1 MYVKRNRV
9 AMWSRLRNGLLGIL
23 ISILTANAVFPA
35 GRSEGGLRRMKLG
48 DNMPEFSLADSDGK
62 VFEYRHN
69 RRRVLVIVFLSTGHK
84 QSENAVSD
92 ITQVLADPLIKAE
105 PFDLI
110 GVTTQPPKDG
120 SKSAFLITLDTQY
133 KLWGKLGIIAMPTV
147 LIVGKDDNISWI
159 RAGHAYDFAPA
170 LRTHL
175 SYVLGIAGK
184 EAPEET
190 VEARVLNNNTVASR
204 VKRHLQM
211 AKILEGKGRL
221 DSAIAEVR
229 IAQAL
234 DPNSVEPA
242 LELGELLCR
251 AGKSR
256 AALDTIEN
264 AQTTERR
271 DKARQLL
278 ICGWAK
284 RQMGDLQPA
293 QVDLLEATRI
303 DPKSTRG
310 YFELGQLYQT
320 KGDKDK
326 ALAAYHRA
334 LTLVFGED

>member
-1 MYVKRNRV
+1 ML
-9 AMWSRLRNGLLGIL
+9 SRLRNGLLGIL
-23 ISILTANAVFPA
+23 IFILTANAVFSTSR
-35 GRSEGGLRRMKLG
+35 GEGGLRRMKLG
-48 DNMPEFSLADSDGK
+48 DNMPELSLADSDGK
-62 VFEYRHN
+62 MFEYKHN
-69 RRRVLVIVFLSTGHK
+69 RRRVLVIAFLSAGHK
-84 QSENAVSD
+84 QSEDAVSD
-92 ITQVLADPLIKAE
+92 ITQVLADPRIKAE

-120 SKSAFLITLDTQY
+120 SKPALPIVLDTQY

-175 SYVLGIAGK
+175 SHVLGIAGK
-184 EAPEET
+184 EVPEET
-190 VEARVLNNNTVASR
+190 VEARALNNNTATAR
-204 VKRHLQM
+204 VKRHLRM
-211 AKILEGKGRL
+211 AKILEGKCRFN
-221 DSAIAEVR
+221 SAIAEVR
-229 IAQAL
+229 KAKAL

-251 AGKSR
+251 VGKSR
-256 AALDTIEN
+256 VALDAIEN
-264 AQTTERR
+264 VQTTERR
-271 DKARQLL
+271 DKARRLL